1 MPEKGS
7 MSDRQVWETA
17 SKIASEF
24 GDDDAEQFAE
34 RLFEILRDTTSP
46 EDRRRMA
53 AAVDVIAGG
62 AKH

>member
-1 MPEKGS
+1 VVEKAG
-7 MSDRQVWETA
+7 MSDREVWEKA

-34 RLFEILRDTTSP
+34 RLFEILRDTTHP
-46 EDRRRMA
+46 EDWRRVA